1 MKDNLGVGVM
11 VKMIFGDRD
20 TGRVIQESVGK
31 EIKSIVL
38 EEEELTIVFDDS
50 RLVLWDDGQSCC
62 ELRYMHTD
70 DKLSDFIG
78 SEFLGAEIRDGP
90 DEEDEYSDVKESQ
103 FLVIDTSIGQFT
115 IVNYN
120 EHNGYYG
127 GFAIAGRIA

>member
-1 MKDNLGVGVM
+1 MKGNLGVVVM
-11 VKMIFGDRD
+11 LKMIFGDRD
-20 TGRVIQESVGK
+20 TGPAIQDSVGK

-38 EEEELTIVFDDS
+38 EEKELTIGFDGS
-50 RLVLWDDGQSCC
+50 RLALWDDGQSCC
-62 ELRYMHTD
+62 EDRYMYTD

-90 DEEDEYSDVKESQ
+90 EEQGEYGDVKESQ
-103 FLVIDTSIGQFT
+103 FLVIDTSVGQFT

-127 GFAIAGRIA
+127 GFAIAGRLA